1 MIATPLAR
9 REGASRQRWANLVVG
24 GLAATTTAAAARR
37 WGPSRAASA
46 AGVVIGCA
54 LAVERAGTATGVP
67 FGRYRYSGR
76 LRPTVLGVPAAVPL
90 AWWAMGLPAREAAHA
105 ALGGRTTPGLRAATG
120 AAAMTAWDLFLDPQ
134 MTAERFWQWERPGH
148 YRGIP
153 LSNYAGW
160 LVISAGLMLAL
171 ERLLPPTRV
180 DRLLIAE
187 YAAMGAMETLGF
199 AVFFRDRTVALVG
212 AIGMLPLAVI
222 SLVRRG

>member
-9 REGASRQRWANLVVG
+9 RGSASRRRWANLVVG

-46 AGVVIGCA
+46 GAAVIGCA

-76 LRPTVLGVPAAVPL
+76 LRPIVLGVPAAVPL
-90 AWWAMGLPAREAAHA
+90 AWWGMGLPAREAAHA
-105 ALGGRTTPGLRAATG
+105 ALGRRTTPGLRAAAG
-120 AAAMTAWDLFLDPQ
+120 AVAMTAWDLFLDPQ
-134 MTAERFWQWERPGH
+134 MTAERYWQWERPGH

-160 LVISAGLMLAL
+160 LVTSAGFMLAL
-171 ERLLPPTRV
+171 ERLLPPTRA

-187 YAAMGAMETLGF
+187 YAAMSAMETLGF